1 MIVKKI
7 EEAIEQKLADFGFDL
22 IGVEYIVGKGGKSR
36 NVLKVFIDKA
46 GGVTIDD
53 CAKASYLIDKDIAE
67 VFNEDTAYFLEVSSP
82 GIDRKLKKMK
92 DFQKA
97 VGKLCKIVLHEKVDD
112 EIVFKGTIIEAED
125 NMVTIEIDGERKKIP
140 FSNIKKAKLDLNL

>member
-1 MIVKKI
+1 MIEKKI

-22 IGVEYIVGKGGKSR
+22 IGVEYIVGKGR

-46 GGVTIDD
+46 DGVTIDD

-82 GIDRKLKKMK
+82 GLDRKLKKMK

-97 VGKLCKIVLHEKVDD
+97 AGKFCKIVLHEKVDD
-112 EIVFKGTIIEAED
+112 EIVFKGTIIEAEAD
-125 NMVTIEIDGERKKIP
+125 IVTIDIEGERKRIP
-140 FSNIKKAKLDLNL
+140 FSNIKKAKLDFNL